1 MDDLGK
7 CGAMDGGQSTLQHA
21 SRALEEL
28 VRRAKLQANEL
39 SMLIHRLEQLHRDI
53 DEHLYQQAAYRPR

>member
-1 MDDLGK
+1 
-7 CGAMDGGQSTLQHA
+7 MDGGQPTLQHA

-28 VRRAKLQANEL
+28 VRRAKLHANEL
-39 SMLIHRLEQLHRDI
+39 SLLIHRLEQLHRDI